1 MCAGALFW
9 SQISK
14 IVYGTRDL
22 QRGCIA
28 MGTTLH
34 PKTKMEGGILAE
46 ECAALLKRFFIEKRN
61 FN

>member
-1 MCAGALFW
+1 
-9 SQISK
+9 
-14 IVYGTRDL
+14 
-22 QRGCIA
+22 